1 MIDKI
6 MNLHN
11 GIEITN
17 WWCHW

>member
-1 MIDKI
+1 MIDNI

-11 GIEITN
+11 GIEITI